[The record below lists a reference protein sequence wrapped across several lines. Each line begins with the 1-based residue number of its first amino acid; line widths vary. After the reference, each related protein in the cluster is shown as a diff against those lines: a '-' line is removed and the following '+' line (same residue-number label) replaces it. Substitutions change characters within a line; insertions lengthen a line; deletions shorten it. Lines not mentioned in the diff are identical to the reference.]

1 MRTSDVGSRLDSVSG
16 RSAKA
21 DLWYARVGDH
31 APQVE
36 HLRDACLSVEEQTRY
51 SRYRSREAAERYVVT
66 RSLVRLVLGERLGVD
81 PRAVT
86 LGRTEMGKPT
96 VRGLH
101 FNLSHSG
108 ELILLATC
116 DDHAVG
122 VDIERRR
129 HVERAAALEARW
141 LTDSERAALQ
151 TARDKGADS
160 SDAFLRIWS
169 MKEAR
174 LKALGIGISGATSDV
189 AQDVEAVSLDA
200 MLARIPQGQDRDG
213 YVGALAF
220 G

>member
-1 MRTSDVGSRLDSVSG
+1 MRASDVGGRLDSIAG

-31 APQVE
+31 ASQVE
-36 HLRDACLSVEEQTRY
+36 QLRDGCLSNEERKRL
-51 SRYRSREAAERYVVT
+51 SGYRSKEAAERYVVT
-66 RSLVRLVLGERLGVD
+66 RSLVRLVLSEQFGVD
-81 PRAVT
+81 PRSLA

-108 ELILLATC
+108 ELILLAIC
-116 DDHAVG
+116 GDRDVG
-122 VDIERRR
+122 VDVERRR
-129 HVERAAALEARW
+129 HVERVAALEARW
-141 LTDSERAALQ
+141 LTGAERSSLQ
-151 TARDKGADS
+151 AARDSGADS

-169 MKEAR
+169 LKEAR

-189 AQDVEAVSLDA
+189 AQDVEAIPLDA
-200 MLARIPQGQDRDG
+200 TLAQIPLGQDREG

>member
-1 MRTSDVGSRLDSVSG
+1 MRASDVGGRLDSVSG

-21 DLWYARVGDH
+21 DLWYAKVGDH
-31 APQVE
+31 ASQVE
-36 HLRDACLSVEEQTRY
+36 RLRDACLSTEEQRRY
-51 SRYRSREAAERYVVT
+51 ASYRSREAAERYVVT
-66 RSLVRLVLGERLGVD
+66 RSLVRLVLSEQLGVD
-81 PRAVT
+81 PRALE
-86 LGRTEMGKPT
+86 LGRTETGKPT

-108 ELILLATC
+108 ELILLAVC
-116 DDHAVG
+116 GDRDVG

-141 LTDSERAALQ
+141 LTDAERDSLKQ
-151 TARDKGADS
+151 AREKGADS

-174 LKALGIGISGATSDV
+174 LKALGVGISGATSQI
-189 AQDVEAVSLDA
+189 AQDIEAISLDPT
-200 MLARIPQGQDRDG
+200 LARIPVGLDRDG

>member
-1 MRTSDVGSRLDSVSG
+1 MRASDVGGRLGSVAG

-21 DLWYARVGDH
+21 ELWYARVGDH
-31 APQVE
+31 ASQVDQ
-36 HLRDACLSVEEQTRY
+36 LRDDCLSSEEQQRY
-51 SRYRSREAAERYVVT
+51 SRYRSRDAAERYVVT
-66 RSLVRLVLGERLGVD
+66 RSLVRLALSERLDVD
-81 PRAVT
+81 PRALA

-108 ELILLATC
+108 ELIVLAIC
-116 DDHAVG
+116 DDRDVG

-129 HVERAAALEARW
+129 RVERVEALEARW
-141 LTDSERAALQ
+141 LTAAERSSLDAA
-151 TARDKGADS
+151 RNSGADS

-174 LKALGIGISGATSDV
+174 LKALGVGISGATSGIAEDL
-189 AQDVEAVSLDA
+189 EAISLDET
-200 MLARIPQGQDRDG
+200 LARIPPSQDKQG